1 MTSALLLL
9 NALFLGFRH
18 GVDWDHIAAIV
29 DIIGSEKGVGVET
42 VLQDSSRAIRAPML
56 YACGHGLV
64 VVFLG
69 LIALCFATILPAWI
83 DPLMER
89 CVGLTLLGL
98 GLFVIYRALSANGPD
113 SHIESRGSV
122 LFDLV
127 NRRLGNHAVPRNG
140 LLAAFLIGVIHGIG
154 AETGSQ
160 VVILTA
166 VAGQGALLTGVFML
180 LSFVLGLLL
189 CNLLV
194 AALGYCGFAA
204 ALRSRFFSKVFG
216 LATGF
221 IGLYVGFAFL
231 FGNESGLPDLQKIFG

>member
-1 MTSALLLL
+1 MTSALLLF
-9 NALFLGFRH
+9 NALLLGFRH

-29 DIIGSEKGVGVET
+29 DIIGSEKRVGVET
-42 VLQDSSRAIRAPML
+42 VLQESSRAIRAPMF
-56 YACGHGLV
+56 YALGHGLV

-69 LIALCFATILPAWI
+69 IIALCFATILPAWV

-98 GLFVIYRALSANGPD
+98 GLFVIYRSIWTSGAEH
-113 SHIESRGSV
+113 HIESRGAL

-127 NRRLGNHAVPRNG
+127 NDRLGAFAVPRNG

-160 VVILTA
+160 VLILTA
-166 VAGQGALLTGVFML
+166 VAGQGALVTGVFML

-204 ALRSRFFSKVFG
+204 ALRSKVFSKVFG

-221 IGLYVGFAFL
+221 MGIYVGLAFL
-231 FGNESGLPDLQKIFG
+231 FGNESGLPDLQRIFG